1 MRVKVSSRN
10 VTAGMQNWVRTVA
23 GPDVMLGRERGN
35 PGAASVHRVCQEN
48 GTEFFLPCIILLGVV
63 ANVLWTQNLTN

>member
-23 GPDVMLGRERGN
+23 GPDVILGRERGN

-48 GTEFFLPCIILLGVV
+48 GTEFFLP
-63 ANVLWTQNLTN
+63 